1 MWVGI
6 WFVGDWSVS
15 RGLCSDSASRRNLH
29 GRLASILMLSLVSGC
44 GMTSGF
50 LKKAESDP
58 GLVTGS
64 VPQQAELDRSQL
76 SDEITVKNA
85 VTSADLG
92 AIAGQPIAWV
102 NQNTGSRG
110 AVTRIVEAKDQ
121 IGLCRQLETSRESF
135 EGIALFSGRAC
146 LSQDGEWSMLSF
158 GPL

>member
-1 MWVGI
+1 M
-6 WFVGDWSVS
+6 SVL
-15 RGLCSDSASRRNLH
+15 RCLCSDSASRWNLH
-29 GRLASILMLSLVSGC
+29 ARLASILMLGLVSGC
-44 GMTSGF
+44 GMTGGF

-64 VPQQAELDRSQL
+64 VPQQTDLDRSQL

-110 AVTRIVEAKDQ
+110 AVTRIVEAKDDT
-121 IGLCRQLETSRESF
+121 GLCRQFETSRESF
-135 EGIALFSGRAC
+135 EGIALFSGKAC
-146 LSQDGEWSMLSF
+146 LKDDGEWSMLSF
-158 GPL
+158 SPR

>member
-1 MWVGI
+1 M
-6 WFVGDWSVS
+6 GDLSVL
-15 RGLCSDSASRRNLH
+15 RRFGSDSPLRRNLH
-29 GRLASILMLSLVSGC
+29 GRWPSILLAGLLSGC
-44 GMTSGF
+44 GMTGGF

-64 VPQQAELDRSQL
+64 VSRQMDSNQL

-110 AVTRIVEAKDQ
+110 AVTHIVEAKDQ
-121 IGLCRQLETSRESF
+121 TGICRQFETSRESF
-135 EGIALFSGRAC
+135 EGIALFSGKAC

>member
-1 MWVGI
+1 MTGGI
-6 WFVGDWSVS
+6 
-15 RGLCSDSASRRNLH
+15 
-29 GRLASILMLSLVSGC
+29 
-44 GMTSGF
+44 

-64 VPQQAELDRSQL
+64 VSRQMDSNQL

-92 AIAGQPIAWV
+92 AIAGQPIAWI

-110 AVTRIVEAKDQ
+110 AVTHIVEAKEQ
-121 IGLCRQLETSRESF
+121 TGICRQFETSRESF
-135 EGIALFSGRAC
+135 EGIALFSGKAC
-146 LSQDGEWSMLSF
+146 LSEDGDWSMLSF